1 MTPLEIPTPEINKVI
16 RPTNEINKDVFSI
29 KLLKLFVLFFIFLIE
44 ILVPCTNFF
53 KKNRSIFLLLGINLI
68 LYLTK
73 DPGITRPDA
82 LRASLEINNLDPNV
96 AKENIRS
103 GSFFIIPLI

>member
-16 RPTNEINKDVFSI
+16 SPTNEINKDVLSQ

-44 ILVPCTNFF
+44 ILEPCTNLF
-53 KKNRSIFLLLGINLI
+53 KKDKSIFLLLGINLI

-82 LRASLEINNLDPNV
+82 FRSC
-96 AKENIRS
+96 IRN
-103 GSFFIIPLI
+103 